1 MLSQLQTSYQRLE
14 QSLQRLTD
22 SIAAYNPSTTAADE
36 LVAADDGLSE
46 DLRTL
51 HTHQHNVHRIAD
63 LKRRAETNDERIK
76 THFRAV
82 AQLRKDLTAIPTIE
96 SNSSSREDISVD
108 DLLAYA
114 RYISPTTVPP
124 TFRPRR
130 DAHGHMK
137 EGVDE
142 GKEKGGGEKDGQM
155 RNGVNT
161 PPPPATATAAA
172 AATQD
177 PPDAEPTA
185 TATATT
191 TSPHIKQSTISLQ
204 TLTDPEKQWLNP
216 TATLD
221 FTPWPS
227 HILMANGCLASIQ
240 RLVES
245 GEDPASVLSAEEQA
259 EVDLKRKE
267 EEEKERL
274 EEEERARRRA
284 VMFDA
289 AGSAGGSG
297 RGRREAEDDVF
308 DPDA

>member
-1 MLSQLQTSYQRLE
+1 MLSQIQTSYQRVQ

-22 SIAAYNPSTTAADE
+22 SIAAYNPSTIAADE
-36 LVAADDGLSE
+36 LVAADDTLSE

-51 HTHQHNVHRIAD
+51 HHHQSNVHRITD
-63 LKRRAETNDERIK
+63 LKRRAETNDEKIK

-82 AQLRKDLTAIPTIE
+82 AQLRKDLTSIPTIE
-96 SNSSSREDISVD
+96 SNTSSREDISVD

-130 DAHGHMK
+130 DAHSYMK
-137 EGVDE
+137 GVEE
-142 GKEKGGGEKDGQM
+142 GKGEDGQM
-155 RNGVNT
+155 RNGVT
-161 PPPPATATAAA
+161 TPPPPPPATATATA
-172 AATQD
+172 QD
-177 PPDAEPTA
+177 HTNPETTA

-191 TSPHIKQSTISLQ
+191 VTPHIKESTISLQ

-227 HILMANGCLASIQ
+227 HILIGNGALGSIQ
-240 RLVES
+240 KMVES
-245 GEDPASVLSAEEQA
+245 GKDPASVLSAEEQA
-259 EVDLKRKE
+259 EVDKVRKE
-267 EEEKERL
+267 EEEKERK

-289 AGSAGGSG
+289 AGSAGGGLG